1 MAQDKSKQ
9 SKRAVVEEVGVSEER
24 QVEDKSELQDVVKE
38 KVGELQ
44 DITEHIASDVEKS
57 TEVQE
62 QIVEAAEK
70 VEIKVEPKIE
80 DFAPPGSQIRNGP
93 SPLIILIPGVLLL
106 GALLGGIYFYQK
118 NINSIPEPSPTP
130 VSTITPTVTPSAS
143 PSAKLILTK
152 YPVNV
157 QNGSGIPGVAGDA
170 KSLLTKAGFSVSG
183 TGNADNYDY
192 TDTIIKVKSGVP
204 AEFISKLTTTL
215 SGIYKV
221 SSESKTLPDSSKDEV
236 VVIVGSSRSQ

>member
-1 MAQDKSKQ
+1 M
-9 SKRAVVEEVGVSEER
+9 VVEEVGVEKSPVTPEVAESSEH
-24 QVEDKSELQDVVKE
+24 VEEIKE

-44 DITEHIASDVEKS
+44 DLTEHISDDIEKS

-62 QIVEAAEK
+62 EIVEAAEK
-70 VEIKVEPKIE
+70 VEPKVETKIE
-80 DFAPPGSQIRNGP
+80 DFAPPGSQIKNSP
-93 SPLIILIPGVLLL
+93 SPLLILVPGVLLL

-118 NINSIPEPSPTP
+118 NINSVSVPTP
-130 VSTITPTVTPSAS
+130 TPIATTTSTIIPSAS

-152 YPVNV
+152 YPINV

-192 TDTIIKVKSGVP
+192 TDTVIKVKSDVP
-204 AEFISKLTTTL
+204 AEFISKLVTTL

-221 SSESKTLPDSSKDEV
+221 STKTESLPDTSKDEV
-236 VVIVGSSRSQ
+236 VVIVGSSKSQ

>member
-1 MAQDKSKQ
+1 M
-9 SKRAVVEEVGVSEER
+9 VVEEVDVEKTPETPEVTESSEH
-24 QVEDKSELQDVVKE
+24 VEEIKE

-44 DITEHIASDVEKS
+44 DITEHISDDIEKS

-70 VEIKVEPKIE
+70 VEEKVEPKIE
-80 DFAPPGSQIRNGP
+80 DFAPVGSGIKNGP

-118 NINSIPEPSPTP
+118 NINMVSQPTP
-130 VSTITPTVTPSAS
+130 TPEAIGTPTITPSAS
-143 PSAKLILTK
+143 PSAKLVLTK
-152 YPVNV
+152 YPINI

-192 TDTIIKVKSGVP
+192 TDTVIKVKSDVP
-204 AEFISKLTTTL
+204 AEFISKLITTL

-221 SSESKTLPDSSKDEV
+221 STKTESLPDTSKDEV
-236 VVIVGSSRSQ
+236 VVIVGSSKSQ